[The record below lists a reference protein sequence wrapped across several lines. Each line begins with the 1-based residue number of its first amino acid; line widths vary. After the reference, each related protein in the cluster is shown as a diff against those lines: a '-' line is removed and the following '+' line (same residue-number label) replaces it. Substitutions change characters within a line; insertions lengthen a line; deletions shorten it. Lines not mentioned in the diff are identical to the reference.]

1 MQQHLKHPSSDDVEP
16 RHDDEGDEEGDQQE
30 GDGDV
35 VEFAADEAKR
45 DAEGDADEVVQ
56 TFGSVM
62 LPIAIKRAPHQ

>member
-1 MQQHLKHPSSDDVEP
+1 LKAWRSDDVEP
-16 RHDDEGDEEGDQQE
+16 RHDDEGEEEGDQQE
-30 GDGDV
+30 RDGDV

-62 LPIAIKRAPHQ
+62 LPIAI